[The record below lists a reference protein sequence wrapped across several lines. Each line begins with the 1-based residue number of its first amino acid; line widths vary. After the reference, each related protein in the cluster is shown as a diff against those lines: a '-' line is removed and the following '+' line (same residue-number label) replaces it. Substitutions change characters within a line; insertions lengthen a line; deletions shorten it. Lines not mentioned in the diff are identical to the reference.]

1 MQRHLQP
8 WGRVAALGLYQA
20 FCGALCDVVSC
31 AERGEDGDDAEPA
44 RRLQCRVRLAERG
57 AERCREHVVAG
68 GCADDL
74 LEEDADA
81 HLVAR
86 RQPPTREVSQEAA
99 VGHSRRCG
107 RARRHRDVHLLA
119 LWLPAYPRV
128 VEPNECGSQT
138 SARGGN
144 QGSTHWQHS
153 L

>member
-20 FCGALCDVVSC
+20 FCGALYDVVSC

-44 RRLQCRVRLAERG
+44 RRLQCRVRLAERC

-99 VGHSRRCG
+99 VGHERG
-107 RARRHRDVHLLA
+107 TARWRYRSAAIALRWRKFESWRHR
-119 LWLPAYPRV
+119 
-128 VEPNECGSQT
+128 T
-138 SARGGN
+138 
-144 QGSTHWQHS
+144 
-153 L
+153 